1 MIRLSP
7 SILSADLYCLRDSID
22 RVRSCGVDMLHV
34 DVMDGHFVP
43 NITFGLP
50 LVSSLRKHTD
60 MELDVHLMI
69 SDPAKYAP
77 LFVKAG
83 ADIVTI
89 HAESQTETRETL
101 SSIRREGAKPGITIN
116 PDTPL
121 DSLFPYLEQVEQV
134 LLMSV
139 QAGFG
144 GQSFIPSSLQRL
156 EELSLRLSGS
166 RLDVPIEV
174 DGGIGP
180 QNAASV
186 VEAGA
191 EILVA
196 GSSIFSANGGDIE
209 VNIRAL
215 LDAVKQARSRK
226 SREGP

>member
-1 MIRLSP
+1 MTRLSP
-7 SILSADLYCLRDSID
+7 SILSADLYCLKESVD
-22 RVRSCGVDMLHV
+22 RVHACGIDMLHV

-83 ADIVTI
+83 ADIVTV
-89 HAESQTETRETL
+89 HVESQTSTEGTL
-101 SSIRREGAKPGITIN
+101 ASIRKGGAKPGITIN
-116 PDTPL
+116 PNTPL
-121 DSLFPYLEQVEQV
+121 SSLFPYLDQVEQV
-134 LLMSV
+134 LIMSV

-144 GQSFIPSSLQRL
+144 GQSFIPSSLQRIKD
-156 EELSLRLSGS
+156 LSLRLSEAGLRS
-166 RLDVPIEV
+166 QIEV

-180 QNAASV
+180 QNAMSV

-191 EILVA
+191 EVLVV
-196 GSSIFSANGGDIE
+196 GSSIFSANDGDIE
-209 VNIRAL
+209 GNIRAL
-215 LDAVKQARSRK
+215 TDVVKQARNRK
-226 SREGP
+226 S

>member
-1 MIRLSP
+1 MTKLSP
-7 SILSADLYCLRDSID
+7 SILSADLYSLKESVD
-22 RVRSCGVDMLHV
+22 RVRSCGIDMLHI

-83 ADIVTI
+83 ADIVTV
-89 HAESQTETRETL
+89 HAESQTGTVETL
-101 SSIRREGAKPGITIN
+101 ASISKGGAKPGITIN
-116 PDTPL
+116 PNTPL
-121 DSLFPYLEQVEQV
+121 DSLFPYLDKVEQV
-134 LLMSV
+134 LIMSV

-144 GQSFIPSSLQRL
+144 GQSFIPSSLQRIK
-156 EELSLRLSGS
+156 EISLRLTEAGLRS
-166 RLDVPIEV
+166 PIEV

-180 QNAASV
+180 QNAISV

-191 EILVA
+191 GILVA
-196 GSSIFSANGGDIE
+196 GSSIFSANEGDIE
-209 VNIRAL
+209 RNIREL
-215 LDAVKQARSRK
+215 TDVVKQARNRK
-226 SREGP
+226 S